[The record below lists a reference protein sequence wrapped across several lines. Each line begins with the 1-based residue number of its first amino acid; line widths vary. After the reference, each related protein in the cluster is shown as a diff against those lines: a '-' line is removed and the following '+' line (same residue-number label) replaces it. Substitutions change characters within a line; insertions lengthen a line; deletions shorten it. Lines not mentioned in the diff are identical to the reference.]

1 MTNVVVIT
9 GRLCADPESR
19 QTQSGTA
26 VCHFR
31 LAVGRNR
38 KVEGQPEADFI
49 SCVCWGKTAEFAVK
63 YLHRGG
69 MITAEGRLQNADYTD
84 NNGVKHYAMEVNV
97 DQLNFCGDGKP
108 SGNAQQA
115 AQGGYYDG
123 YYEQAPPPPPVVLRR

>member
-1 MTNVVVIT
+1 MRIQNH
-9 GRLCADPESR
+9 GRHRAAW
-19 QTQSGTA
+19 A

-38 KVEGQPEADFI
+38 KVEGKPEADFI

-115 AQGGYYDG
+115 AQGRCRQLSAKLPTAAAERLQRTAGRI
-123 YYEQAPPPPPVVLRR
+123 L